1 MGTQA
6 EMGGTDRAPR
16 VPAPASAAA
25 GAAHPAASRAARA
38 ATTQAQLA
46 EHDGEHPY
54 LPEQREA
61 QHLRLLSALVVMLF
75 VGLFLALPFVLSIGS
90 VVFLPLVTAIVLT
103 IILSPLA
110 DRLSLWGV
118 PNFIASLLALLVL
131 IATIALA
138 LTAVLR
144 PAFTLFDAVPQMID
158 RIGVHFSHMQ
168 GALTWVSQL
177 NAQISR
183 IAGSEGGREV
193 VLAGPSVLQQL
204 AFATPTV
211 VLEVLL
217 TLLMAFF
224 MIEAR
229 VRLRRRLLLDRHS
242 FGSSLKAARVMRD
255 VQDRVA
261 AYILTVGTI
270 NLGIGLI
277 VALGA
282 WALGL
287 EAPIM
292 WGGLAT
298 ILNFLPYIGP
308 LAMMALLTLFGLGTA
323 DSPFIGLI
331 PAAAYLGLH
340 AVESNAVTPA
350 VLGARFTMNPVMIL
364 LALSYFSWIWGVTG
378 ALLSVPILLTVTALF
393 EHLGRPNIIG
403 FLFGEPLF
411 NVVPDELEEAA

>member
-1 MGTQA
+1 MNV
-6 EMGGTDRAPR
+6 EPDRSGVDFAPR
-16 VPAPASAAA
+16 AGEGERTPATLAAAPAAP
-25 GAAHPAASRAARA
+25 H
-38 ATTQAQLA
+38 A
-46 EHDGEHPY
+46 EHPPEQHREHP
-54 LPEQREA
+54 PETPQ
-61 QHLRLLSALVVMLF
+61 QRLLSALVVLLAI
-75 VGLFLALPFVLSIGS
+75 GLFLALPFVLSIGA

-110 DRLSLWGV
+110 DRLSMLGV

-131 IATIALA
+131 VVIISLA

-144 PAFTLFDAVPQMID
+144 PAISLFGAVPQMIE
-158 RIGVHFSHMQ
+158 RIGEHFDELQ
-168 GALTWVSQL
+168 GTLAWLSRL

-183 IAGSEGGREV
+183 LAGSEGGREV

-204 AFATPTV
+204 ALATPTV
-211 VLEVLL
+211 VIEVLL

-229 VRLRRRLLLDRHS
+229 VRLRRRLLLDRQH
-242 FGSSLKAARVMRD
+242 FGSSLKAARVLRE

-261 AYILTVGTI
+261 AYILTVGLI
-270 NLGIGLI
+270 NLGVGVV

-282 WALGL
+282 AALGL
-287 EAPIM
+287 DAPIM

-298 ILNFLPYIGP
+298 LLNFLPYIGP
-308 LAMMALLTLFGLGTA
+308 LFMVALLTLFGLGTA
-323 DSPFIGLI
+323 DTPLLGLI
-331 PAAAYLGLH
+331 PAAAYLSLH

-378 ALLSVPILLTVTALF
+378 ALLSIPILLTVTALVD
-393 EHLGRPNIIG
+393 HLGRPNLIG

-411 NVVPDELEEAA
+411 VERPGEPDEVH